1 MLGAGTVSL
10 KNAKQKM
17 GEPNF
22 ISWIEAFI
30 KLKQSRGI
38 HTSIKNHEKQEQT
51 FEDTLKAGESW
62 GLSEENDDSNNLVS
76 RSDTES
82 VSGAKGTNEEMEIS
96 IKRKIRFNLVKS
108 VITKQEQKKLKI
120 LES

>member
-1 MLGAGTVSL
+1 MLSRRPLLPQICAFPRSSSEIIFGSKPFLFTEIFCSDLVDLVEKEWEKLRNGYSRVNRELREKNVLGAGTVSL

-51 FEDTLKAGESW
+51 FEDTLKA
-62 GLSEENDDSNNLVS
+62 
-76 RSDTES
+76 
-82 VSGAKGTNEEMEIS
+82 
-96 IKRKIRFNLVKS
+96 
-108 VITKQEQKKLKI
+108 
-120 LES
+120 